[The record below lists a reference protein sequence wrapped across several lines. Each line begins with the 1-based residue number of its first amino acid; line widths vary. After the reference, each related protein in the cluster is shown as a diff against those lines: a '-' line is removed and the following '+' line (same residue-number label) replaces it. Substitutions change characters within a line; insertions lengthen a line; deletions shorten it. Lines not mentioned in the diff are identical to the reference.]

1 MLQAG
6 PTAGQQYRWR
16 VASRPADQIEE
27 TEGGAAQIR
36 RRRIS
41 DRRSEQFFLNTSVLS
56 LCANQQ
62 FRGLAVCPV
71 SAIAFEVCASTRVGL
86 FFQHLQRGAEVVTS
100 G

>member
-6 PTAGQQYRWR
+6 PTAGQQNRWR

-41 DRRSEQFFLNTSVLS
+41 DRRNEQFLSTSVLS
-56 LCANQQ
+56 CCANQQ
-62 FRGLAVCPV
+62 FIGLAVCPV
-71 SAIAFEVCASTRVGL
+71 SAIAFEVCAFTRVGL
-86 FFQHLQRGAEVVTS
+86 CFQHPQRGAEVVTS